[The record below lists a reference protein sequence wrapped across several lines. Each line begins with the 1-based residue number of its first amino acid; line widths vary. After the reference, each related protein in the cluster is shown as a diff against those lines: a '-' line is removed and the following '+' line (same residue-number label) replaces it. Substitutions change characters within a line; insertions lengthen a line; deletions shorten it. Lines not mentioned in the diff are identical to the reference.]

1 MRENGFL
8 SHKPNH
14 HSLSPPHPR
23 PPPPPPRP
31 AVSRRRRLLRDQH
44 QRQTIRPESSRPVA
58 GLDRPARACQK
69 QHQLHAR
76 KQCVRR
82 GVVAAE
88 QRDSA
93 GPYILLQEALPECA
107 HGQEQLRGVPEQVPV
122 RVPLLQRELHQRRLR
137 SNALRKVQDGLPSG
151 GPVRVRELR
160 VRLINE
166 SESCLRNSR
175 FEKQKKERKRK
186 KETVM
191 L

>member
-23 PPPPPPRP
+23 PPAPPRP

-44 QRQTIRPESSRPVA
+44 QRQTIQPESSRPLA
-58 GLDRPARACQK
+58 GLDRRARAGQK
-69 QHQLHAR
+69 RHQLHAR

-82 GVVAAE
+82 GVVAAG

-93 GPYILLQEALPECA
+93 GPYILLQEALPERA
-107 HGQEQLRGVPEQVPV
+107 HRQEQLRGVPEQVSV
-122 RVPLLQRELHQRRLR
+122 RVRLLQRELHQHRLR
-137 SNALRKVQDGLPSG
+137 SDALRKVQDGLPSG

-160 VRLINE
+160 VRLMNE
-166 SESCLRNSR
+166 SESCLRNS
-175 FEKQKKERKRK
+175 KI
-186 KETVM
+186 
-191 L
+191 